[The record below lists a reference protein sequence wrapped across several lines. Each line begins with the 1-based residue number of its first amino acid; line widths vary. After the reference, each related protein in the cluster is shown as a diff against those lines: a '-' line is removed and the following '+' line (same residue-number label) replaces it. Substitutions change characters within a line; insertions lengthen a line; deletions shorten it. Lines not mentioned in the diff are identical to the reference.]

1 MTKSYSEKNK
11 REIVYEPNL
20 SRQRLS
26 YLGPVPSHVLN
37 LYYDQFV
44 VDCAILNQK
53 AEDLLFQINQLYE
66 KYAANYDLA
75 TPNTFDE
82 TDLDATIYFNY
93 INFDR
98 DILDYTFGS
107 STPYYLDDVSFN
119 TYAINSSKLS
129 LIQEKVRL
137 IEDLIAKKE

>member
-44 VDCAILNQK
+44 VDCAVLNQK

-66 KYAANYDLA
+66 KYASNYDLA

-98 DILDYTFGS
+98 DTLDYTFGS

>member
-1 MTKSYSEKNK
+1 MAKSYSEKNK
-11 REIVYEPNL
+11 RDTVYEPNL
-20 SRQRLS
+20 LRQRLP

-44 VDCAILNQK
+44 VDCARLNEK
-53 AEDLLFQINQLYE
+53 AEDLLFQINSLYE
-66 KYAANYDLA
+66 KYSSNYNLA
-75 TPNTFDE
+75 TPNMFTE
-82 TDLDATIYFNY
+82 EGLDATIYFNY

-98 DILDYTFGS
+98 ESLDYTFGS
-107 STPYYLDDVSFN
+107 STPYYLDEVSFN

-129 LIQEKVRL
+129 LIEDKIRI